1 MISTTKIEDVS
12 LPKSDSRRNLPYTK
26 VRAGHKEYESNR
38 KLHCDKKKQS
48 PASLKFK
55 RAFNSAIIAR
65 SAFLKRRLTRQE
77 WVALKKAVLHQCTRG
92 PTDKLSRKLNEIQRQ
107 VNTVEQLVPTDISSA
122 FASLEMFKL
131 QMDVLRR
138 QMYSAILEND
148 TLSET
153 CPHFR
158 LRRIYHV
165 PFVSGESLYFRHAS
179 LQSIISYKL
188 DGKLEQLCCHSCL
201 EKRSDAF
208 FEWTGSSLT
217 MLDAEDAS
225 PILDRK
231 DCASLK
237 TVHPLS
243 IQSIW
248 TGFVTAKFRSTH
260 GVPDSAHQPLR
271 TKPQTI
277 LKR

>member
-65 SAFLKRRLTRQE
+65 SAFLKRRLNRQE

-107 VNTVEQLVPTDISSA
+107 VNTVEKLVPTDISSA
-122 FASLEMFKL
+122 FESLEIFKL

-138 QMYSAILEND
+138 QMFSAILEND

-158 LRRIYHV
+158 QRRIFNS
-165 PFVSGESLYFRHAS
+165 PSIPSQSIYFRPKS
-179 LQSIISYKL
+179 LNCIISYKL

-208 FEWTGSSLT
+208 FEWTGESIS
-217 MLDAEDAS
+217 MFDAEDAS
-225 PILDRK
+225 SIFVRK

-248 TGFVTAKFRSTH
+248 TGFITAKFRQEH
-260 GVPDSAHQPLR
+260 GVSQKVSEPLDFIPTSIR
-271 TKPQTI
+271 
-277 LKR
+277 KR